1 MFLFLTLRSMTTVLH
16 FRYLQEIDWM
26 KLSSYKKNHTSFIS
40 HREMHYCRRKMAALY
55 LHSTSKGEGSY
66 RYRDYPTHEE
76 CILAMASRG
85 KQSEKA

>member
-1 MFLFLTLRSMTTVLH
+1 
-16 FRYLQEIDWM
+16 
-26 KLSSYKKNHTSFIS
+26 
-40 HREMHYCRRKMAALY
+40 MHYCRRKMAALY

-66 RYRDYPTHEE
+66 GYRDYPTHEE